1 MSNDKDHQSLPRLY
15 GAPAHTPRRVAANP
29 SPAPIGPDDLPIERF
44 RSPEEQQQAL
54 ELFPR
59 AYTSQV
65 IEAGAQPF
73 RTTTPASL
81 RPGELR
87 GRPLLLR
94 ALTGRLLRPKGH

>member
-1 MSNDKDHQSLPRLY
+1 VSTDKDHLSLPRLY
-15 GAPAHTPRRVAANP
+15 GAPPHANRRLAAQP
-29 SPAPIGPDDLPIERF
+29 SPTPIGPDDLPIERF

-65 IEAGAQPF
+65 IEAGPAPF
-73 RTTTPASL
+73 RSQRTPEHGS
-81 RPGELR
+81 PQLR

-94 ALTGRLLRPKGH
+94 ALAGRLRRPKGH